1 MAERKRKSRIV
12 KGGCS
17 SGERRTAQAQSF
29 GGPFWDGHDMYGP
42 TGSMGIL
49 RTPEQQFVDVLMQLK
64 RAKLAENAEDAHRFY
79 RNRLQLHVVMTN
91 IEPVLYRRL
100 TVPAGITL
108 QVGGECCARHVSE
121 RAREQG
127 CTTAPPLG
135 PVWTPK
141 LGPAELGPVP
151 P

>member
-1 MAERKRKSRIV
+1 
-12 KGGCS
+12 
-17 SGERRTAQAQSF
+17 
-29 GGPFWDGHDMYGP
+29 MYGP

-108 QVGGECCARHVSE
+108 QVGGECYAAS
-121 RAREQG
+121 G
-127 CTTAPPLG
+127 G
-135 PVWTPK
+135 PTHI
-141 LGPAELGPVP
+141 VP
-151 P
+151 PNPRPDSRFHS